1 MSDFRKQIE
10 EDLVEYA
17 EKYPNIPNINKLEW
31 AFNFWVLDKLFSED
45 EQLIE
50 EKIIDYNDKG
60 IDCYVWHE
68 DLKNLYLIQNKFF
81 SEGSYLTKEYVM
93 NDFLTRAIGA
103 LEKGTYTRSKDLQD
117 IYNKYSSEEDFRI
130 YFYLYVTNNSSK
142 SQVIID
148 AIETF
153 NLKYATKK
161 MEAKFFSLDD
171 IQKTYFEEPKTNRK
185 AFSFEIDT
193 INKGTILKI
202 NNDAYKMTQ
211 ALDAKYVLTPV
222 LTIYHMVEA
231 AKKEEY
237 SLFDENI
244 REYLGSSGG
253 VNKRMKETLNNP
265 ADRKNFFFYNNGIT
279 MIVNDI
285 GKETQSGNKRVFNV
299 LDPQIVNGCQTV
311 STIYDALSSLP
322 QSMIDKDFE
331 DTYVMTKI
339 LKIPSNNDE
348 LNALYKNIVR
358 YNNSQNAI
366 NEKTFT
372 AISDVFKRVQTEF
385 EAKGLLVSIKQSDK
399 YKFASRYKTATPLIN
414 DNRIFMLKF
423 GLADL
428 NKVKDFVID
437 LEKLL
442 QVIVAFICNPLDA
455 VQNKSKLLKKDS
467 VQNAQVVAF
476 IKNPEITFND
486 LINLYL
492 LYLRA
497 EKEKKNDGKVPN
509 PFYLVYCFARYDCQG
524 NVANISSLLAS
535 EDAVNAIIKKYKLTL
550 AKYYKKWVAT
560 NPGKE
565 YNDMIKSQVDLSI
578 LDEAKNDVDELLVL
592 NSQYTY
598 V

>member
-17 EKYPNIPNINKLEW
+17 EKYPNIPNINKPEW

-81 SEGSYLTKEYVM
+81 SEGSNLTKEYVM

-130 YFYLYVTNNSSK
+130 YFYLYVTNNSAK

-148 AIETF
+148 AIEAF
-153 NLKYATKK
+153 NLKYAAKK

-185 AFSFEIDT
+185 AFSFEMDT
-193 INKGTILKI
+193 INKGTILNI

-222 LTIYHMVEA
+222 LTIYRMVEA

-285 GKETQSGNKRVFNV
+285 GKESQSGNKRVFNV

-399 YKFASRYKTATPLIN
+399 YKFASKYKTATPLIN
-414 DNRIFMLKF
+414 DNRTFMLKF

-428 NKVKDFVID
+428 NKVKDFIID

-442 QVIVAFICNPLDA
+442 QVIVAFNCNPLDA

-467 VQNAQVVAF
+467 VQNAQVVTF

-550 AKYYKKWVAT
+550 AKYYKKWVSV

-592 NSQYTY
+592 NSQYTH